1 MKREIAKNVRN
12 ERELNGLLFSAEVDA
27 INSSGVCSEL
37 TIVLVLD
44 CFQGISLFF
53 YSFCRVFA

>member
-44 CFQGISLFF
+44 CVLGFSLFF